1 MSPEGRKRTV
11 SEMKQASVLAAA
23 LAHFL
28 KHGYTR
34 AAMADIAR
42 DADVST
48 ATLYKYYASKEEL
61 FTAIARKAAGA
72 VRETTG
78 EIGKS
83 ATAEETITRLLYD
96 YHAAQQEGRVN
107 DLLRIVIAEARSSP
121 KLARDVFDA
130 VVGMRH
136 RSVKSLLDLMVEHG
150 VLKAHDTDLGATL
163 GMGMIKE
170 LFVWPALFNPNYTF
184 PDDALAQ
191 AGEAVATYLALHGVE
206 GGEKEVGA

>member
-1 MSPEGRKRTV
+1 MNSGRRKTV
-11 SEMKQASVLAAA
+11 SETKQASVLDAA

-48 ATLYKYYASKEEL
+48 ATLYKYYASKEDL
-61 FTAIARKAAGA
+61 FTAVARKAAEA
-72 VRETTG
+72 VRETVG
-78 EIGKS
+78 EIQQN
-83 ATAEETITRLLYD
+83 ATAAETFTRLLHD

-121 KLARDVFDA
+121 KLAHDVFEA
-130 VVGMRH
+130 IVGMRH
-136 RSVKSLLDLMVEHG
+136 RNVKAILDLMVGHG
-150 VLKAHDTDLGATL
+150 VLKPHDTDLGATL

-170 LFVWPALFNPNYTF
+170 LFVWPALFDPNYKF
-184 PDDALAQ
+184 PNDALAQ
-191 AGEAVATYLALHGVE
+191 AGEAVDTYLALHGVDA
-206 GGEKEVGA
+206 GGKEAGA